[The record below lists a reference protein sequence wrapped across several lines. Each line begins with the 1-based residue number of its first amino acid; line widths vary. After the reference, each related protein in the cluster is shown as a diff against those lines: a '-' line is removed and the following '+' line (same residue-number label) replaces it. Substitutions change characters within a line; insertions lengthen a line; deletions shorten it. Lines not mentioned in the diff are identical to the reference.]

1 MYSKPSY
8 QPQRGNLPFFYEL
21 NRKVIGSQ
29 FFMLETTMIYT
40 HVAGGGVGAQSPLD
54 DL

>member
-1 MYSKPSY
+1 
-8 QPQRGNLPFFYEL
+8 
-21 NRKVIGSQ
+21 
-29 FFMLETTMIYT
+29 MLETTMIYT